1 MIFIQESKRMNK
13 HQKSKQLVVKNVTQ
27 ILPCLIWKILCH
39 TGNKRKT
46 DQVTENKQENKEKK
60 RERDKRIKELS
71 GETLVKKN
79 SIFLKIMFKS
89 FIIKI
94 VGL

>member
-1 MIFIQESKRMNK
+1 M
-13 HQKSKQLVVKNVTQ
+13 VKNVTQ

-60 RERDKRIKELS
+60 GEREREREKRIKELS
-71 GETLVKKN
+71 GETLVKK
-79 SIFLKIMFKS
+79 K
-89 FIIKI
+89 
-94 VGL
+94 

>member
-1 MIFIQESKRMNK
+1 M
-13 HQKSKQLVVKNVTQ
+13 VKNVTQ

-60 RERDKRIKELS
+60 GEREREREREEDKRALWRDS
-71 GETLVKKN
+71 SKK
-79 SIFLKIMFKS
+79 KIAF
-89 FIIKI
+89 F
-94 VGL
+94 